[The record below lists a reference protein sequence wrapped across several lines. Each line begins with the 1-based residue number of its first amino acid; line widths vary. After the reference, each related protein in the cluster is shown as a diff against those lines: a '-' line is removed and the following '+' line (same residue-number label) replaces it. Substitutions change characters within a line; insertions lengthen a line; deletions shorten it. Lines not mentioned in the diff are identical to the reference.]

1 MHMKRDEMPAVDA
14 ALAAEIDHL
23 AEDLLDAAD
32 AIERLTRK
40 YSEDVQTILK
50 LQAENVRAL
59 ARPRDSGDDVVIL
72 EE

>member
-1 MHMKRDEMPAVDA
+1 MDNKQRPLIDRDAIAV
-14 ALAAEIDHL
+14 EIDHL

-50 LQAENVRAL
+50 LQAENIKSL
-59 ARPRDSGDDVVIL
+59 ARGGAPKADDAG
-72 EE
+72 END